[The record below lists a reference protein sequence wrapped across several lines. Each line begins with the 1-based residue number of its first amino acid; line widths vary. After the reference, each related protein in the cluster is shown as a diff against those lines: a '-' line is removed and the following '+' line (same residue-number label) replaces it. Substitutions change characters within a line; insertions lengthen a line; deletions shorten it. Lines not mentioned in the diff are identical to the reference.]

1 MAAPSVPLACN
12 AESDMANEFYTVIVV
27 PHAKARFRKIQV
39 PLKLARWVMGGAT
52 VSVLALA
59 GVLVH
64 YTRIAAEVYELRRLR
79 AENQV
84 LTQKTR
90 EYEQNAGKLQAKVEQ
105 LHSIV
110 SKLGIMAGLDH
121 ALPDTHIGGEGGV
134 ASFETVPPGAAGPHS
149 LLEMDLSVSA
159 LTDKSTR
166 LEAFYRDQKLLL
178 SSTPSIW
185 PVRGYLSAT
194 FGKRLDPF
202 TGRPDFHPGIDIST
216 PIGTR
221 VVAPAD
227 GIVLSTALSGGYG
240 NAIIIDHGYGV
251 VSRYGHLDSYNV
263 RPGQKVH
270 RGDVIGF
277 VGTTGRSTGP
287 HLHYEVWVREQAQNP
302 IHFILDEY
310 RSFG

>member
-1 MAAPSVPLACN
+1 
-12 AESDMANEFYTVIVV
+12 MANEFFTVIVV

-39 PLKLARWVMGGAT
+39 PLKLARWVIGGAAT
-52 VSVLALA
+52 VILVIG
-59 GVLVH
+59 GVLIH
-64 YTRIAAEVYELRRLR
+64 YTRITAEVYELRRLR
-79 AENQV
+79 AENEV
-84 LTQKTR
+84 LTLKTL
-90 EYEQNAGKLQAKVEQ
+90 EYEQNAGKLQAKVAH

-110 SKLGIMAGLDH
+110 SKLGVMAGLDH
-121 ALPDTHIGGEGGV
+121 SLPDTTRVGGEGGV
-134 ASFETVPPGAAGPHS
+134 ASFETVAPSQEVRPS
-149 LLEMDLSVSA
+149 LADMEVSVSA
-159 LTDKSTR
+159 LTDKSSK
-166 LEAFYRDQKLLL
+166 LEAFYRDQTLLL

-194 FGKRLDPF
+194 FGNRLDPF

-216 PIGTR
+216 PIGTK

-227 GIVLSTALSGGYG
+227 GVVLSTGVQGGYG

-270 RGDVIGF
+270 RGEVIGF
-277 VGTTGRSTGP
+277 VGNTGRSTGP

>member
-1 MAAPSVPLACN
+1 MT
-12 AESDMANEFYTVIVV
+12 NEFFTVIVV

-39 PLKLARWVMGGAT
+39 PLKLARWVLAGAGT
-52 VSVLALA
+52 VVLIIG

-64 YTRIAAEVYELRRLR
+64 YTRITAEVYELRRLR

-84 LTQKTR
+84 LTQKTL
-90 EYEQNAGKLQAKVEQ
+90 EYEQNAGKLQAKVAY

-110 SKLGIMAGLDH
+110 SKLGVMAGLDH
-121 ALPDTHIGGEGGV
+121 ALPDANVGGEGGV
-134 ASFETVPPGAAGPHS
+134 TSFETVAPSRAAKAS
-149 LLEMDLSVSA
+149 LADMDLSVSA
-159 LTDKSTR
+159 LTDKSAK
-166 LEAFYRDQKLLL
+166 LEAFYRDQSLLL

-194 FGKRLDPF
+194 FGNRLDPF

-216 PIGTR
+216 PIGTK

-227 GIVLSTALSGGYG
+227 GIVLS
-240 NAIIIDHGYGV
+240 YGV
-251 VSRYGHLDSYNV
+251 VSRYGHLEGFNV
-263 RPGQKVH
+263 HPGQKVH
-270 RGDVIGF
+270 RGDVIAF
-277 VGTTGRSTGP
+277 VGNTGRSTGP

>member
-1 MAAPSVPLACN
+1 MT
-12 AESDMANEFYTVIVV
+12 NEFFTVIVV

-39 PLKLARWVMGGAT
+39 PLKLARWAAAGATTVVLIFGGA
-52 VSVLALA
+52 
-59 GVLVH
+59 LVH

-79 AENQV
+79 AENRV
-84 LTQKTR
+84 LTQKTL
-90 EYEQNAGKLQAKVEQ
+90 EYEQNAGKLQAKVAY

-110 SKLGIMAGLDH
+110 SKLGVMAGLDH
-121 ALPDTHIGGEGGV
+121 SLPDATVGGEGGV
-134 ASFETVPPGAAGPHS
+134 TSFETVAPSRAVKPS
-149 LLEMDLSVSA
+149 LADMDLSVSA
-159 LTDKSTR
+159 LTDKSAK
-166 LEAFYRDQKLLL
+166 LEAFYRDQTLLL

-194 FGKRLDPF
+194 FGNRLDPF

-216 PIGTR
+216 PIGTK

-227 GIVLSTALSGGYG
+227 GIVISCGLSGGYG

-251 VSRYGHLDSYNV
+251 VSRYGHLEGFNV
-263 RPGQKVH
+263 HPGQKVH
-270 RGDVIGF
+270 RGEVIAF
-277 VGTTGRSTGP
+277 VGNTGRSTGP

>member
-1 MAAPSVPLACN
+1 
-12 AESDMANEFYTVIVV
+12 MANEFFTLIVV

-39 PLKLARWVMGGAT
+39 PLKLARWVMGAAT
-52 VSVLALA
+52 VVALTIG

-64 YTRIAAEVYELRRLR
+64 YTRITAEVYELRRLR

-84 LTQKTR
+84 LTLKTL
-90 EYEQNAGKLQAKVEQ
+90 EYEQNAGKLQAKVVH

-121 ALPDTHIGGEGGV
+121 ALPDTHVGGEGGV
-134 ASFETVPPGAAGPHS
+134 TGFDTLPPAGADRRS
-149 LLEMDLSVSA
+149 LAAIDMSVSA
-159 LTDKSTR
+159 LTDKSAR
-166 LEAFYRDQKLLL
+166 LEAFYRDQTLLL

-185 PVRGYLSAT
+185 PVRGYLSAA
-194 FGKRLDPF
+194 FGNRLDPF

-221 VVAPAD
+221 IVAPAD
-227 GIVLSTALSGGYG
+227 GIVLSCAHQGGYG
-240 NAIIIDHGYGV
+240 NAIIVDHGYGV
-251 VSRYGHLDSYNV
+251 VSRYGHLESYNV
-263 RPGQKVH
+263 RAGQRVR
-270 RGDVIGF
+270 RGEVIGF
-277 VGTTGRSTGP
+277 VGNTGRSTGP

-310 RSFG
+310 RTFG

>member
-1 MAAPSVPLACN
+1 
-12 AESDMANEFYTVIVV
+12 MANEFFTLIVV

-39 PLKLARWVMGGAT
+39 PLKLARWAMGAAT
-52 VSVLALA
+52 VTALTIG

-64 YTRIAAEVYELRRLR
+64 YTRITAEVYELRRLR

-84 LTQKTR
+84 LTLKTL
-90 EYEQNAGKLQAKVEQ
+90 EYEQNAGKLQAKVAH

-110 SKLGIMAGLDH
+110 SKLGVMAGLDQS
-121 ALPDTHIGGEGGV
+121 LPDTHVGGEGGV
-134 ASFETVPPGAAGPHS
+134 TGFETVPPAGTDRRSLAAI
-149 LLEMDLSVSA
+149 DVSVSA

-166 LEAFYRDQKLLL
+166 LEAFYRDQTLLL

-185 PVRGYLSAT
+185 PVRGYLSAA
-194 FGKRLDPF
+194 FGNRLDPF

-221 VVAPAD
+221 IVAPAD
-227 GIVLSTALSGGYG
+227 GIVLSCAQQGGYG
-240 NAIIIDHGYGV
+240 NAIIVDHGYGV
-251 VSRYGHLDSYNV
+251 VSRYGHLESYNV
-263 RPGQKVH
+263 RPGQRVR
-270 RGDVIGF
+270 RGEVIGF
-277 VGTTGRSTGP
+277 VGNTGRSTGP

-310 RSFG
+310 RTFG

>member
-1 MAAPSVPLACN
+1 
-12 AESDMANEFYTVIVV
+12 MANEFFTVIVV

-39 PLKLARWVMGGAT
+39 PLKLARWALGGIAA
-52 VSVLALA
+52 VVLTIG

-64 YTRIAAEVYELRRLR
+64 YTRITAEVYELRRLR
-79 AENQV
+79 AENHV
-84 LTQKTR
+84 LTLKTL
-90 EYEQNAGKLQAKVEQ
+90 EYEQNAGKLQAKVAH

-110 SKLGIMAGLDH
+110 SKLGVMAGLDH
-121 ALPDTHIGGEGGV
+121 SLPDTRVGGEGGV
-134 ASFETVPPGAAGPHS
+134 ASFETVAPSQAVKPS
-149 LLEMDLSVSA
+149 LADMEVSVSA
-159 LTDKSTR
+159 LTDKSSK
-166 LEAFYRDQKLLL
+166 LEAFYRDQTLLL

-194 FGKRLDPF
+194 FGNRLDPF

-216 PIGTR
+216 PIGTK

-227 GIVLSTALSGGYG
+227 GVVLSTGIQGGYG

-251 VSRYGHLDSYNV
+251 VSRYGHLEGFNV
-263 RPGQKVH
+263 QPGQKVR
-270 RGDVIGF
+270 RGDVVGF
-277 VGTTGRSTGP
+277 VGSTGRSTGP

>member
-1 MAAPSVPLACN
+1 
-12 AESDMANEFYTVIVV
+12 MANEFYTVIVV

-59 GVLVH
+59 GALVH
-64 YTRIAAEVYELRRLR
+64 YTRIATEVYELRRLR
-79 AENQV
+79 AENQI

-277 VGTTGRSTGP
+277 VGSTGRSTGP

-310 RSFG
+310 RTFG